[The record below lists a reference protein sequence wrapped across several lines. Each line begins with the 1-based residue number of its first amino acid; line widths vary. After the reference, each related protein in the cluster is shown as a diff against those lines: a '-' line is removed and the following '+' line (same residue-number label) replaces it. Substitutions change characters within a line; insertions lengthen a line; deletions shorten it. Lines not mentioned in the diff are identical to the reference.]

1 MSVWKRV
8 KPAVEWGL
16 FFGVVSWLLAT
27 GVTNKM
33 TELNVWGI
41 VLSRT
46 LAGVVLGMLKWES
59 SKWLRGLVVG
69 VVVNLP
75 VSIWAVTWM
84 DFNFQFSFFFI
95 WIPGIICGIATELL
109 YKRFLAR
116 EARAQEDV
124 QIEGKEAT

>member
-8 KPAVEWGL
+8 KPAAEWGL
-16 FFGVVSWLLAT
+16 CFGVVSWLLAT

-46 LAGVVLGMLKWES
+46 FAGIVLGLLQWET

-75 VSIWAVTWM
+75 VSIWAAAWT
-84 DFNFQFSFFFI
+84 DFNFHSSFFFI
-95 WIPGIICGIATELL
+95 WIPGIICSMATELL
-109 YKRFLAR
+109 YKRYLAR
-116 EARAQEDV
+116 EARAQENM
-124 QIEGKEAT
+124 QIEGNEAT